1 MVDAGPEPL
10 TPFSFTQILRN
21 LEATHAIAR
30 MLAPLLRTGD
40 VLTLNGTLG
49 TGKTTFAR
57 ALLRILAQDSMLEVP
72 SPTFTLLQ
80 IYDTPT
86 MAVVHADLYRI
97 NDPEELEELGWDE
110 AAQDALMLV
119 EWPDRLGPLT
129 PQNRLD
135 LSFTLTTDDID
146 TRTLT
151 LTGYGKWAQRLQ
163 IFHRLQDFLERSGF
177 GAARRIPI
185 QGDASTRAYER
196 LELDGKSVIF
206 MIAPKRPDGPPVR
219 WGKSYSAL
227 AHLSESV
234 DAFVAMA
241 EALRKQG
248 LSAPEIYA
256 QDLEHGLLIV
266 EDLGN
271 DGIIA
276 AGRPIDERYQ
286 TAVDVLADVHRH
298 TTLPLRL
305 PVKGREDHI
314 LPLYD
319 LDALGIETELLL
331 DWYVPHHLNKELSA
345 NARSQFVSL
354 WRATLTPVTEQEPVW
369 TLRDYHSPNLLWLP
383 ERDGIKRI
391 GIIDFQD
398 AVMGHPSYDLVS
410 LLQDA
415 RLPISEEMEMRL
427 LRHYVDS
434 RRSKQMGF
442 NFRDFVQSYAILGAQ
457 RATKILGIFVRLNI
471 RDNKPDYLRHI
482 PHVEAYL
489 RRNLKHPALAA
500 LYDWYQTNL
509 SKLMELDT

>member
-1 MVDAGPEPL
+1 MTDAGSE
-10 TPFSFTQILRN
+10 TEIPFAFTRTLRN
-21 LEATHAIAR
+21 LEATHVMAR
-30 MLAPLLRTGD
+30 LLAPLLRTGD
-40 VLTLNGTLG
+40 VVTLNGTLG
-49 TGKTTFAR
+49 TGKTAFAR
-57 ALLRILAQDSMLEVP
+57 ALLRILAQDSTLDVP

-80 IYDTPT
+80 IYDTPS

-110 AAQDALMLV
+110 AAQDALTLI

-129 PQNRLD
+129 PHSRLD
-135 LSFTLTTDDID
+135 LSFELTHDDID
-146 TRTLT
+146 ARILT
-151 LTGYGKWAQRLQ
+151 ITGYGEWAKRLQ
-163 IFHRLQDFLERSGF
+163 LFHQLQDFLERSGF
-177 GAARRIPI
+177 GAAKRIPI

-206 MIAPKRPDGPPVR
+206 MIAPKRPDGPPIR

-241 EALRKQG
+241 DALRKQG

-266 EDLGN
+266 EDLGSE
-271 DGIIA
+271 GLIV
-276 AGRPIDERYQ
+276 AGQPVHERYQ
-286 TAVDVLADVHRH
+286 AAVEVLVDLHRH
-298 TTLPLRL
+298 TLPMRL
-305 PVKGREDHI
+305 PVKGSIDHI

-354 WRATLTPVTEQEPVW
+354 WRETLTPVTEQDPSW

-383 ERDGIKRI
+383 TRDTLKRI
-391 GIIDFQD
+391 GLIDFQD
-398 AVMGHPSYDLVS
+398 AVMGHPAYDLVS

-415 RLPISEEMEMRL
+415 RLPVSEEMEMHL
-427 LRHYVDS
+427 LRHYVDG

-457 RATKILGIFVRLNI
+457 RATKILGIFVRLNK

-482 PHVEAYL
+482 PHIEAYL
-489 RRNLKHPALAA
+489 RRNLRHPALAT
-500 LYDWYQTNL
+500 LHDWYQTNMP
-509 SKLMELDT
+509 KLMEPPA

>member
-1 MVDAGPEPL
+1 MADAEPESL
-10 TPFSFTQILRN
+10 TPFSFTRTLRN
-21 LEATHAIAR
+21 LEATHLVAR
-30 MLAPLLRTGD
+30 VLAPLLRTGD
-40 VLTLNGTLG
+40 VVTLNGTLG
-49 TGKTTFAR
+49 TGKTAFAR
-57 ALLRILAQDSMLEVP
+57 ALLRILAQDSTLEVP

-80 IYDTPT
+80 IYDTPS

-129 PQNRLD
+129 PQSRLD
-135 LSFTLTTDDID
+135 LSFSLTNEDLD
-146 TRTLT
+146 TRILT
-151 LTGYGKWAQRLQ
+151 ITGYGEWAERLQ
-163 IFHRLQDFLERSGF
+163 TFHRLQDFLERSGF

-196 LELDGKSVIF
+196 LEMDGKSVIF
-206 MIAPKRPDGPPVR
+206 MIAPKRPDGPPIR

-241 EALRKQG
+241 DALRKQG

-266 EDLGN
+266 EDLGHE
-271 DGIIA
+271 GIVT
-276 AGRPIDERYQ
+276 AGQPVEECYQ
-286 TAVDVLADVHRH
+286 AAVDVLADLHRH
-298 TTLPLRL
+298 PLPLRL
-305 PVKGREDHI
+305 PVKGADDHM

-331 DWYVPHHLNKELSA
+331 DWYIPHHLNKELSA

-354 WRATLTPVTEQEPVW
+354 WRETLTPVTEQDPTW

-383 ERDGIKRI
+383 AREGIKRI

-415 RLPISEEMEMRL
+415 RLPVSEAMEMQL

-442 NFRDFVQSYAILGAQ
+442 NFRDFVQSYAIMGAQ
-457 RATKILGIFVRLNI
+457 RATKILGIFVRLNK

-482 PHVEAYL
+482 PHIEAYL

-500 LYDWYQTNL
+500 LHDWYQTNL
-509 SKLMELDT
+509 PKLMEPRA